1 MDMLNADLA
10 LSNDVKAK
18 SSRRKAYH
26 AKESGA
32 EQEQSGFHF
41 VAFVPIQGSVWKLD
55 GLDRQP
61 MNLGELKSKT
71 LPVCIYTEQLT
82 IFRTL

>member
-18 SSRRKAYH
+18 KSRKKAN
-26 AKESGA
+26 KSLSDD
-32 EQEQSGFHF
+32 EQEQNGFHF

-61 MNLGELKSKT
+61 TNLGKFKIRSIS
-71 LPVCIYTEQLT
+71 VCHLGQ
-82 IFRTL
+82 